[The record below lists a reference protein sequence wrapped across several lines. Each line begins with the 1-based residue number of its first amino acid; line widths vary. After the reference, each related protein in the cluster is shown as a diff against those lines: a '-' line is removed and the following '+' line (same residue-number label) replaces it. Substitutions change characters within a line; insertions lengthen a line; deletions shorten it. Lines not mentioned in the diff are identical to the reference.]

1 MLRISVIGTGYLGAT
16 HAAGMAE
23 LGFEVLGVDNNPE
36 KAAALSAG
44 RVPFHEP
51 GLPELLAGHVAGGR
65 LRFGT
70 SLAEAARFADVHFL
84 CVGTP
89 PTPNGA
95 ADLSQLYSVLDGL
108 VPHLT
113 RNCLI
118 VGKSTVPVG
127 TAEALTARIA
137 ELAPEGISVDL
148 AWNPEFLRE
157 GHAVYDTLHPNRLV
171 FGVTSPDAEWALRQ
185 VYSTPIAAGSPVVV
199 TNLPTAEL
207 IKVSA
212 NAFLATKI
220 SFINAMAEL
229 CELTGADVTQ
239 LADALGHDDR
249 IGRKF
254 LGAGLGYGGGCLPKD
269 IRALIARAGELGAD
283 DSVAFLRDIDAVN
296 LRRRD
301 RVVSQTLNI
310 LRANGSLTTGALYPA
325 GASSSDADGP
335 ASFSPARVGILGAA
349 FKPLSD
355 DVRDS
360 PALDVATRLHAAGL
374 EVAVFDP
381 AATETARAVAPQLTY
396 AATPAAAL
404 HEADI
409 VLHLTEWSEFRDLDP
424 VFLRTVARG
433 RVILDARNT
442 LTPDP
447 WLAAGWDFRA
457 LGRLIEPRT
466 PAPALTYPT
475 LATSAGR
482 PVPQP
487 DPAPTLAVSPLNRLR
502 ARVRRSA

>member
-1 MLRISVIGTGYLGAT
+1 MLQISVIGTGYLGAT

-23 LGFEVLGVDNNPE
+23 LGFDVLGVDNNPA
-36 KAAALSAG
+36 KAAALAAG

-51 GLPELLAGHVAGGR
+51 GLPDLLREQVEQGR

-70 SLAEAARFADVHFL
+70 SLIEAARFADIHFL

-89 PTPNGA
+89 EGPTGA
-95 ADLSQLYSVLDGL
+95 ADISQLYSAIDGL

-127 TAEALTARIA
+127 TAEALVERING
-137 ELAPEGISVDL
+137 LAPEGISVDL

-171 FGVTSPDAEWALRQ
+171 FGVTTPDAEWALRQ
-185 VYSTPIAAGSPVVV
+185 VYSEAITAGSPVVV

-207 IKVSA
+207 VKVSA

-229 CELTGADVTQ
+229 CEITGADVTL

-269 IRALIARAGELGAD
+269 VRALIARAGELGVAESVSFL
-283 DSVAFLRDIDAVN
+283 DSVDAIN
-296 LRRRD
+296 RRRRE
-301 RVVSQTLNI
+301 RVVRETLGL
-310 LRANGSLTTGALYPA
+310 LRETGSPG
-325 GASSSDADGP
+325 
-335 ASFSPARVGILGAA
+335 RVAILGAA

-360 PALDVATRLHAAGL
+360 PALEVAVRLHAMG
-374 EVAVFDP
+374 VDVTVFDP
-381 AATETARAVAPQLTY
+381 EANRSASLIAPDLRYAPTATAAVLG
-396 AATPAAAL
+396 
-404 HEADI
+404 ADI
-409 VLHLTEWSEFRDLDP
+409 VLHLTEWREFRDLDP
-424 VFLRTVARG
+424 VLLRSVARG
-433 RVILDARNT
+433 RVFIDARNV
-442 LTPDP
+442 LDPEP

-457 LGRLIEPRT
+457 LGRLVAREVDSSRVDHYSNRPESAPSTMPVAKATIRT
-466 PAPALTYPT
+466 
-475 LATSAGR
+475 SR
-482 PVPQP
+482 
-487 DPAPTLAVSPLNRLR
+487 
-502 ARVRRSA
+502 

>member
-1 MLRISVIGTGYLGAT
+1 MRISVIGTGYLGAT

-23 LGFEVLGVDNNPE
+23 LGFDVLGVDNNPA
-36 KAAALSAG
+36 KATALAAGL
-44 RVPFHEP
+44 VPFHEP
-51 GLPELLAGHVAGGR
+51 GLPELLSGHVSAGK

-70 SLAEAARFADVHFL
+70 SLPEAARFADIHFL

-89 PTPNGA
+89 PGPHGA
-95 ADLSQLYSVLDGL
+95 ADLSQLYSALDGL

-127 TAEALTARIA
+127 TAEALAARIA

-157 GHAVYDTLHPNRLV
+157 GHAVHDTLHPNRLV
-171 FGVTSPDAEWALRQ
+171 FGVTTPDAEWALRQ
-185 VYSTPIAAGSPVVV
+185 VYATPIAGGAPVVI
-199 TNLPTAEL
+199 TNLPTSEL
-207 IKVSA
+207 IKVAA

-269 IRALIARAGELGAD
+269 VRALIARAGELGASE
-283 DSVAFLRDIDAVN
+283 SVDFLRDIDAINV
-296 LRRRD
+296 RRRE
-301 RVVSQTLNI
+301 RVVDMTLEL
-310 LRANGSLTTGALYPA
+310 LRGNGRRPRG
-325 GASSSDADGP
+325 
-335 ASFSPARVGILGAA
+335 RVGILGVA

-360 PALDVATRLHAAGL
+360 PALDVAVRLQAAGL
-374 EVAVFDP
+374 EVTVFDP
-381 AATETARAVAPQLTY
+381 AATTPARAVAPQLVY
-396 AATPAAAL
+396 AATAAAAL
-404 HEADI
+404 HEADV
-409 VLHLTEWSEFRDLDP
+409 VLHLTEWNEFRELDP
-424 VFLRTVARG
+424 VFLRSVVRG
-433 RVILDARNT
+433 GILIDARNT
-442 LTPDP
+442 LDPTP

-457 LGRLIEPRT
+457 LGRLIESDAST
-466 PAPALTYPT
+466 TAPA
-475 LATSAGR
+475 SI
-482 PVPQP
+482 PVRDYTAARARMRRAQP
-487 DPAPTLAVSPLNRLR
+487 EVPGAPTDSALTRLR
-502 ARVRRSA
+502 ARVRRTA

>member
-1 MLRISVIGTGYLGAT
+1 MRISVIGTGYLGAT

-23 LGFEVLGVDNNPE
+23 LGFEVLGVDNNPA
-36 KAAALSAG
+36 KVAALAAG

-51 GLPELLAGHVAGGR
+51 DLPELLSKHVDDGR

-89 PTPNGA
+89 QGPTGA
-95 ADLSQLYSVLDGL
+95 ADLSQLYSALAGL

-127 TAEALTARIA
+127 TAEALA
-137 ELAPEGISVDL
+137 EYVDALAPQGISVDL

-157 GHAVYDTLHPNRLV
+157 GHAVHDTLHPNRLV
-171 FGVTSPDAEWALRQ
+171 FGVTTPGAEWALRQ
-185 VYSTPIAAGSPVVV
+185 VYSEAIAADTPVVI

-207 IKVSA
+207 VKVSA

-229 CELTGADVTQ
+229 CEITGADVTL

-269 IRALIARAGELGAD
+269 VRALIARAGELGVGESVRFL
-283 DSVAFLRDIDAVN
+283 DSVDAIN
-296 LRRRD
+296 LRRRE
-301 RVVSQTLNI
+301 RVIRETLD
-310 LRANGSLTTGALYPA
+310 LLGGRTRP
-325 GASSSDADGP
+325 
-335 ASFSPARVGILGAA
+335 RVAVLGAA

-360 PALDVATRLHAAGL
+360 PALEVAVRLHAAGV
-374 EVAVFDP
+374 EVTVFDP
-381 AATETARAVAPQLTY
+381 EANRSASRIAPQLRY
-396 AATPAAAL
+396 APTATAAL
-404 HEADI
+404 LGADV
-409 VLHLTEWSEFRDLDP
+409 VLHLTEWREFRELDP
-424 VFLRTVARG
+424 TVLRSVARG
-433 RVILDARNT
+433 RVIVDARNT
-442 LTPDP
+442 LDP
-447 WLAAGWDFRA
+447 EPWQAAGWDFRA
-457 LGRLIEPRT
+457 LGRLVAPREEVGRVD
-466 PAPALTYPT
+466 PL
-475 LATSAGR
+475 LESA
-482 PVPQP
+482 
-487 DPAPTLAVSPLNRLR
+487 
-502 ARVRRSA
+502 

>member
-1 MLRISVIGTGYLGAT
+1 MRVSVIGTGYLGAT

-23 LGFEVLGVDNNPE
+23 LGFDVLGVDNNAA
-36 KAAALSAG
+36 KAAALAAG

-51 GLPELLAGHVAGGR
+51 GLPELLSKHVDQGC
-65 LRFGT
+65 LSFGT
-70 SLAEAARFADVHFL
+70 SLAEAASFADVHFL

-89 PTPNGA
+89 ESPTGA
-95 ADLSQLYSVLDGL
+95 ADLTQLYTAIEGL

-127 TAEALTARIA
+127 TAEALAARVD
-137 ELAPEGISVDL
+137 ELAPRGIAVEL

-171 FGVTSPDAEWALRQ
+171 FGVSTPDAEWALRQ
-185 VYSTPIAAGSPVVV
+185 VYAAAIAEGAPVVV

-207 IKVSA
+207 VKVSA

-229 CELTGADVTQ
+229 CEITGADVNL

-269 IRALIARAGELGAD
+269 VRALIARAGELGVPESVRFL
-283 DSVAFLRDIDAVN
+283 DSVDAIN
-296 LRRRD
+296 LRRRE
-301 RVVSQTLNI
+301 RVVRETLEI
-310 LRANGSLTTGALYPA
+310 LGDERPTG
-325 GASSSDADGP
+325 
-335 ASFSPARVGILGAA
+335 RVAVLGAA

-360 PALDVATRLHAAGL
+360 PALDVAVRLHHAGI
-374 EVAVFDP
+374 EVTVYDP
-381 AATETARAVAPQLTY
+381 EANRSASRIAPQLRY
-396 AATPAAAL
+396 APNATAAVL
-404 HEADI
+404 GADV
-409 VLHLTEWSEFRDLDP
+409 VLHLTEWREFRELDP
-424 VFLRTVARG
+424 ALLSSVARR
-433 RVILDARNT
+433 RVLIDARNT
-442 LTPDP
+442 LDPEP
-447 WLAAGWDFRA
+447 WLSAGWDFRA
-457 LGRLIEPRT
+457 LGRLVARR
-466 PAPALTYPT
+466 AD
-475 LATSAGR
+475 AGR
-482 PVPQP
+482 V
-487 DPAPTLAVSPLNRLR
+487 DPLLE
-502 ARVRRSA
+502 SA

>member
-23 LGFEVLGVDNNPE
+23 LGFEVLGVDNNPA
-36 KAAALSAG
+36 KAAALSVG
-44 RVPFHEP
+44 TVPFHEP

-70 SLAEAARFADVHFL
+70 SLVEAAEFADVHFL

-89 PTPNGA
+89 PGVNGA
-95 ADLSQLYSVLDGL
+95 ADLSQLYSALDGL

-171 FGVTSPDAEWALRQ
+171 FGVTTPDAEWALRQ
-185 VYSTPIAAGSPVVV
+185 VYSTPIAAGSPVVI

-229 CELTGADVTQ
+229 CDRTGADVTL
-239 LADALGHDDR
+239 LAEALGHDDR

-269 IRALIARAGELGAD
+269 VRALIARATELGAGE
-283 DSVAFLRDIDAVN
+283 SVEFLRDVDAIN
-296 LRRRD
+296 LRRRE
-301 RVVSQTLNI
+301 RVVEETL
-310 LRANGSLTTGALYPA
+310 ALLGGGRRP
-325 GASSSDADGP
+325 GG
-335 ASFSPARVGILGAA
+335 RVGVLGAA

-360 PALDVATRLHAAGL
+360 PALDVARRLHAAGA
-374 EVAVFDP
+374 EVTVFDP
-381 AATETARAVAPQLTY
+381 AATGPARAVAPQLVF

-404 HEADI
+404 HEADV
-409 VLHLTEWSEFRDLDP
+409 VLHLTEWREFRELDP

-433 RVILDARNT
+433 RVIIDARNT
-442 LTPDP
+442 LDPEP

-457 LGRLIEPRT
+457 LGRLVEPRT
-466 PAPALTYPT
+466 AAGRVGAPAGTSYPAVAVRDT
-475 LATSAGR
+475 VADPARAL
-482 PVPQP
+482 PQP
-487 DPAPTLAVSPLNRLR
+487 SPLTRLR
-502 ARVRRSA
+502 ARVRRTA

>member
-1 MLRISVIGTGYLGAT
+1 MMLRISVIGTGYLGAT

-23 LGFEVLGVDNNPE
+23 LGFDVLGVDNNPA

-51 GLPELLAGHVAGGR
+51 GLPELLAGHVRSGR

-70 SLAEAARFADVHFL
+70 SLVAAARFADVHFL

-89 PTPNGA
+89 PGPNGA
-95 ADLSQLYSVLDGL
+95 ADLSQLHSALEGL

-137 ELAPEGISVDL
+137 ELAPAGISVDL

-157 GHAVYDTLHPNRLV
+157 GHAVRDTLSPNRLV
-171 FGVTSPDAEWALRQ
+171 FGVTTPDAEWALRQ
-185 VYSTPIAAGSPVVV
+185 VYATPIAAGAPVVI

-229 CELTGADVTQ
+229 CELTGADVTL

-269 IRALIARAGELGAD
+269 VRALIARAGELGAAETVD
-283 DSVAFLRDIDAVN
+283 FLRDIDTIN
-296 LRRRD
+296 LRRRE
-301 RVVSQTLNI
+301 RVVRETLD
-310 LRANGSLTTGALYPA
+310 LLHATGSH
-325 GASSSDADGP
+325 
-335 ASFSPARVGILGAA
+335 RVGILGIA

-360 PALDVATRLHAAGL
+360 PALDVAIRLQAAG
-374 EVAVFDP
+374 VQVTAFDP
-381 AATETARAVAPQLTY
+381 AATAPARAIAPQLVY
-396 AATPAAAL
+396 AATAAAAL
-404 HEADI
+404 HEADV

-424 VFLRTVARG
+424 AFLRTVARG
-433 RVILDARNT
+433 RTLIDARNA
-442 LTPDP
+442 LDPEP

-457 LGRLIEPRT
+457 LGRLVESRNPVERPASRA
-466 PAPALTYPT
+466 PAPPEALRPGLLRNARRAPEAPAALADSALT
-475 LATSAGR
+475 
-482 PVPQP
+482 
-487 DPAPTLAVSPLNRLR
+487 RLR

>member
-23 LGFEVLGVDNNPE
+23 LGFDVLGVDNNPA

-51 GLPELLAGHVAGGR
+51 GLPELLAGHVEAGR

-70 SLAEAARFADVHFL
+70 SLVEAAEFADIHFL

-89 PTPNGA
+89 PGVNGA
-95 ADLSQLYSVLDGL
+95 ADLSQLYAALDGL

-171 FGVTSPDAEWALRQ
+171 FGVTTPDAEWALRQ
-185 VYSTPIAAGSPVVV
+185 VYATPITAGSPVVI

-229 CELTGADVTQ
+229 CDLTGADVTL

-269 IRALIARAGELGAD
+269 VRALIARATELGAGE
-283 DSVAFLRDIDAVN
+283 SVDFLRDIDAVN
-296 LRRRD
+296 LRRRE
-301 RVVSQTLNI
+301 RVVRETLE
-310 LRANGSLTTGALYPA
+310 LLSGHHPRG
-325 GASSSDADGP
+325 
-335 ASFSPARVGILGAA
+335 RVGVLGAA

-360 PALDVATRLHAAGL
+360 PALDVAQQLRAAGV
-374 EVAVFDP
+374 EVTVFDP
-381 AATETARAVAPQLTY
+381 AATAPARAVAPQLVF

-404 HEADI
+404 HEADV
-409 VLHLTEWSEFRDLDP
+409 VLHLTEWREFRELDP
-424 VFLRTVARG
+424 GFLRTVARG
-433 RVILDARNT
+433 RVIIDARNT
-442 LTPDP
+442 LDPEP

-457 LGRLIEPRT
+457 LGRLVEPRT
-466 PAPALTYPT
+466 VAGRVGAPAGTAYPASAVREPVAEPARA
-475 LATSAGR
+475 LA
-482 PVPQP
+482 QP
-487 DPAPTLAVSPLNRLR
+487 SPLTRLR
-502 ARVRRSA
+502 ARVRRTA